1 MSVFFIDSSKRAPL
15 LPHCINGVASQ
26 PRRLLS
32 SIGLVSRRDSGADTI
47 GYQPARLPI
56 LPSGLRPINRK
67 SQMGFSLS
75 ESGALMT
82 GAGQFWYAPAA
93 LMTIMFRRSRGLVP
107 PLLRRTIIII

>member
-32 SIGLVSRRDSGADTI
+32 SIGLVSRRDSGADII

-56 LPSGLRPINRK
+56 LPSGLGPINRK
-67 SQMGFSLS
+67 SQIGFSLS

-82 GAGQFWYAPAA
+82 GAGRFRYAPAA
-93 LMTIMFRRSRGLVP
+93 LMATMLCSAPGLVP
-107 PLLRRTIIII
+107 PLLRRTIRTT